1 MGLEFPTNL
10 LISRKSLPKIFLAET
25 KETVSESVCSSETI
39 SFPFF
44 EIVQA
49 ALLEVPLVL
58 TFKSKTFF
66 QQLQEFERSFKHNF
80 FSLTG

>member
-1 MGLEFPTNL
+1 MGLGFPTNL
-10 LISRKSLPKIFLAET
+10 LISSKSSSKIFFAET
-25 KETVSESVCSSETI
+25 EETISESIFSSKII